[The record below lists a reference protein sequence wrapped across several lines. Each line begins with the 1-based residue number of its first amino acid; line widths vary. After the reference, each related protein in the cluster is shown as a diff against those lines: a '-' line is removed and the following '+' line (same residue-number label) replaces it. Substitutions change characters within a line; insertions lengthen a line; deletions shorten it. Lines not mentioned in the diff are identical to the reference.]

1 MIDPDLLTRQDVTD
15 KFALNVWHGGWSNPQ
30 GDAALKLMVGLY
42 RGKINLNATRLG
54 KGISPNSVLRLWS
67 SHDVRDLS
75 SPTGNVR
82 AETDVDLGLGAST
95 GDEMKELNGKVA
107 IVTGAGRNIGRAIA
121 LTLAEGGA
129 SIVVNARNNRA
140 EAESVAREIESAG
153 GKAQIHIGDVA
164 DANAVQAMADAA
176 AQQFGRIDILVNN
189 AALRRE
195 KPFAEMDYAAWRE
208 ILDVTLDGTF
218 HCVKACLPAL
228 RQSKAGSIVNIG
240 GLSAHTGA
248 KNRAHVVTAKAGII
262 GFTRALAHDLA
273 DDGITVNCVVPG
285 LIGTPRPKDKPEPA
299 HHLTHQTI
307 SGERGRPEDV
317 AAMVRFLCGP
327 GARYVN
333 GQAIHANGGAYLG
346 A

>member
-1 MIDPDLLTRQDVTD
+1 
-15 KFALNVWHGGWSNPQ
+15 
-30 GDAALKLMVGLY
+30 
-42 RGKINLNATRLG
+42 
-54 KGISPNSVLRLWS
+54 
-67 SHDVRDLS
+67 
-75 SPTGNVR
+75 
-82 AETDVDLGLGAST
+82 
-95 GDEMKELNGKVA
+95 MKELNGKVA

-140 EAESVAREIESAG
+140 EAEAVAREIESAG
-153 GKAQIHIGDVA
+153 GKAQVHIGDVA
-164 DANAVQAMADAA
+164 DANAVQALADTA

-195 KPFAEMDYAAWRE
+195 KPFVDMDYAAWRE

-228 RQSKAGSIVNIG
+228 RQSKAGAIVNIG

-285 LIGTPRPKDKPEPA
+285 LIGTPRPRDQPEPA

-307 SGERGRPEDV
+307 SGERGWPEDV

>member
-1 MIDPDLLTRQDVTD
+1 MT
-15 KFALNVWHGGWSNPQ
+15 
-30 GDAALKLMVGLY
+30 
-42 RGKINLNATRLG
+42 
-54 KGISPNSVLRLWS
+54 
-67 SHDVRDLS
+67 
-75 SPTGNVR
+75 
-82 AETDVDLGLGAST
+82 
-95 GDEMKELNGKVA
+95 KELAGKVA

-129 SIVVNARNNRA
+129 FVVVNTRSNRA
-140 EAESVAREIESAG
+140 EAEAVAQEIEAAG
-153 GKAQIHIGDVA
+153 SKALVHIGDVA
-164 DANAVQAMADAA
+164 DANAVQVMADAA
-176 AQQFGRIDILVNN
+176 MKQFGRIDILINN

-195 KPFAEMDYAAWRE
+195 KPFAGMDYAAWRE
-208 ILDVTLDGTF
+208 ILDVTLDGAF

-228 RQSKAGSIVNIG
+228 RKSGAGTIVNIG

-273 DDGITVNCVVPG
+273 DDGITANCVVPG

-307 SGERGRPEDV
+307 TGNRGLPEDV
-317 AAMVRFLCGP
+317 AATVRFLCGP
-327 GARYVN
+327 GARYVT
-333 GQAIHANGGAYLG
+333 GQAIHTNGGAYLG

>member
-1 MIDPDLLTRQDVTD
+1 MATNELAG
-15 KFALNVWHGGWSNPQ
+15 K
-30 GDAALKLMVGLY
+30 AAV
-42 RGKINLNATRLG
+42 
-54 KGISPNSVLRLWS
+54 
-67 SHDVRDLS
+67 
-75 SPTGNVR
+75 
-82 AETDVDLGLGAST
+82 
-95 GDEMKELNGKVA
+95 
-107 IVTGAGRNIGRAIA
+107 VTGAGRNIGRAIA

-129 SIVVNARNNRA
+129 AIIVNARSNHA
-140 EAESVAREIESAG
+140 EAEAVAREIESAG
-153 GKAQIHIGDVA
+153 GNAIVHIGDIG
-164 DANAVQAMADAA
+164 DAAAVQAMADAA
-176 AQQFGRIDILVNN
+176 MKHFGRIDILVNN

-195 KPFAEMDYAAWRE
+195 KPFSEMSYAEWRE
-208 ILDVTLDGTF
+208 IMDVTLDGTF

-228 RQSKAGSIVNIG
+228 RESGAGTIVNIG

-248 KNRAHVVTAKAGII
+248 RDRAHVVTAKAGIV

-273 DDGITVNCVVPG
+273 ADGITVNCVVPG

-307 SGERGRPEDV
+307 TGTRGTPDDV
-317 AAMVRFLCGP
+317 AAAVRFLCGP

>member
-1 MIDPDLLTRQDVTD
+1 
-15 KFALNVWHGGWSNPQ
+15 
-30 GDAALKLMVGLY
+30 
-42 RGKINLNATRLG
+42 
-54 KGISPNSVLRLWS
+54 
-67 SHDVRDLS
+67 
-75 SPTGNVR
+75 
-82 AETDVDLGLGAST
+82 
-95 GDEMKELNGKVA
+95 MKEFAGKVA

-140 EAESVAREIESAG
+140 EAESVVREIETAG
-153 GKAQIHIGDVA
+153 GKALVHIGDVA
-164 DANAVQAMADAA
+164 DAKAVQAMAELAVS
-176 AQQFGRIDILVNN
+176 QFGRIDILVNN

-195 KPFAEMDYAAWRE
+195 KSFAEMDYAAWRE

-228 RQSKAGSIVNIG
+228 RQSKAGTIVNIG

-273 DDGITVNCVVPG
+273 DDGVTVNCVVPG

-317 AAMVRFLCGP
+317 AATVRFLCGP
-327 GARYVN
+327 GARYIT

>member
-1 MIDPDLLTRQDVTD
+1 
-15 KFALNVWHGGWSNPQ
+15 
-30 GDAALKLMVGLY
+30 
-42 RGKINLNATRLG
+42 
-54 KGISPNSVLRLWS
+54 
-67 SHDVRDLS
+67 
-75 SPTGNVR
+75 
-82 AETDVDLGLGAST
+82 
-95 GDEMKELNGKVA
+95 MKELNGKVA

-164 DANAVQAMADAA
+164 DANAVQALADTA

-195 KPFAEMDYAAWRE
+195 RPFAEMDYAAWRE

-285 LIGTPRPKDKPEPA
+285 LIGTPRPRDKPEPA

-327 GARYVN
+327 AARYVN